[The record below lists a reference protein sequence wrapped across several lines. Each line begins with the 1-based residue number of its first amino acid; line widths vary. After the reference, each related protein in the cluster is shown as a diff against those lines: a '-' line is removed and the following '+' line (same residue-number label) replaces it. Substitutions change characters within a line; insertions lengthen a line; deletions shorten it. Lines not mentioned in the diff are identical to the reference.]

1 MYNAR
6 SHKSTIHTR
15 QDAVCCML
23 LPLDS
28 RHYHRGGGQQRDQVG
43 QGRAAAVVSD
53 EDGRLSQCQ
62 RAQLHH
68 ELARWP
74 GLQCTH
80 SQTQV
85 RCRRR
90 RVQLYMYTRARA
102 DGAGIEPAINMHEC
116 HRAGTGVGLVLIQK
130 LKKGLLCY
138 RTIQFVVLLPGVNG
152 SPCCCG
158 W

>member
-85 RCRRR
+85 R
-90 RVQLYMYTRARA
+90 RVHVYALQILNRQSICMSVAAPGRVPVLFLY
-102 DGAGIEPAINMHEC
+102 E
-116 HRAGTGVGLVLIQK
+116 
-130 LKKGLLCY
+130 
-138 RTIQFVVLLPGVNG
+138 
-152 SPCCCG
+152 S
-158 W
+158 